1 MCTESFEDNVDDRDD
16 LDGSYSIFNQREDLI
31 LIVFTAICKTPYKV
45 LVYDIINNKEIVIP
59 LTEDADFLHI
69 ELVSTTNEDLVFI
82 CDQTSTNLKVYQ
94 IDNKKNYHFTKF
106 WSGILMRNLIL
117 TEVNF
122 MMVILSMKYNRSHF
136 LLQMM

>member
-1 MCTESFEDNVDDRDD
+1 M
-16 LDGSYSIFNQREDLI
+16 FNQREDLI

-45 LVYDIINNKEIVIP
+45 LVYDIIINNKKTVIP

-69 ELVSTTNEDLVFI
+69 ELVSTANQDLVFI

-94 IDNKKNYHFTKF
+94 IDNKKNYHFKKF

-122 MMVILSMKYNRSHF
+122 MMVLLSMK
-136 LLQMM
+136 